1 MKDWSIPMPHIKYKN
16 IIPFTA
22 LIGQERMK
30 TALILNIINPNI
42 GGVVISGDKGT
53 GKSTAVRSL
62 AHLLPE
68 ISVVEDCPFGC
79 DPDDPAKM
87 CSLCCDRRQH
97 GEDLP
102 VFTRKLRVIDLPLG
116 VSEDRVL
123 GTIDIERALKE
134 GVKAL
139 EPGILATVNR
149 GILYVDEVN
158 LLDDTIADIL
168 LDSSAMGINTI
179 EREGIAV
186 FHPSEFSL
194 VASMNPEEGMLRP
207 QLLDR
212 FGLYIRVEAIT
223 DPDERFKII
232 RLISDFERDPDGVRA
247 RYRESQEALSLRIQK
262 ARALLPEVTM
272 DKKLMQFGAHLV
284 TMLNIR
290 THRAEINLM
299 RAAMAKAAYEGD
311 LNVKL
316 RHLKEVADLALTHR
330 TVTKPFEEPYLDR
343 SLLDRKMSEI
353 EQILD
358 VSENKPE
365 HKPAPS
371 GEKKDDIVTETVKGI
386 SVTDEGEI
394 FGVGKFYAEKSWEKF
409 RVKKKYNSE

>member
-1 MKDWSIPMPHIKYKN
+1 MPDIKYKN

-22 LIGQERMK
+22 LIGQEKMK

-68 ISVVEDCPFGC
+68 ISVVKDCPFGC
-79 DPDDPAKM
+79 DPDDSAKM
-87 CSLCCDRRQH
+87 CSLCRERRHH
-97 GEDLP
+97 GEGLP

-116 VSEDRVL
+116 VSEDRLL

-139 EPGILATVNR
+139 EPGILAKVNR

-158 LLDDTIADIL
+158 LLNDTIADIL

-186 FHPSEFSL
+186 FHPSDFSL

-212 FGLYIRVEAIT
+212 FGLYIRVQAIA

-232 RLISDFERDPDGVRA
+232 RLIRDFERDPDGIRA
-247 RYRESQEALSLRIQK
+247 HYRERQEALSLRIQK
-262 ARALLPEVTM
+262 ARELLPKVTM
-272 DKKLMQFGAHLV
+272 DESLMEFGAHLV

-311 LNVKL
+311 LNVTR

-330 TVTKPFEEPYLDR
+330 TVSRPFEEPYLDE
-343 SLLDRKMSEI
+343 SLLDKKMAEI

-358 VSENKPE
+358 CSEKDAKQRSSPPE
-365 HKPAPS
+365 GKR
-371 GEKKDDIVTETVKGI
+371 DDVVTDSIRGI
-386 SVTDEGEI
+386 SVMDEGEI

-409 RVKKKYNSE
+409 RVKKKYNKD

>member
-1 MKDWSIPMPHIKYKN
+1 MPDIKYKN
-16 IIPFTA
+16 IIPFNA
-22 LIGQERMK
+22 LVGQEKMK

-68 ISVVEDCPFGC
+68 ISVVKDCPFGC
-79 DPDDPAKM
+79 DPENPEKM
-87 CSLCCDRRQH
+87 CSLCSERESN
-97 GEDLP
+97 GEDLQ
-102 VFTRKLRVIDLPLG
+102 VFSRKLRVIDLPLG

-123 GTIDIERALKE
+123 GTIDIERVLKE

-139 EPGILATVNR
+139 EPGILAKVNR
-149 GILYVDEVN
+149 GVLYVDEVN

-179 EREGIAV
+179 EREGIEV
-186 FHPSEFSL
+186 FHPSNFTL

-212 FGLYIRVEAIT
+212 FGLYVRVQAIT
-223 DPDERFKII
+223 DPEDRFEIV
-232 RLISDFERDPDGVRA
+232 RLISDFERDPDGTRQH
-247 RYRESQEALSLRIQK
+247 YKEKQKELSLRIQR
-262 ARALLPEVTM
+262 ARTLLPEVSI
-272 DKKLMQFGAHLV
+272 DKDLMRFAAYLV
-284 TMLNIR
+284 TMLNIK

-299 RAAMAKAAYEGD
+299 RAAVAKAAYEGD
-311 LNVKL
+311 LSVKL
-316 RHLKEVADLALTHR
+316 HHFKAVAALALTHR
-330 TVTKPFEEPYLDR
+330 TITKPFEEPFLDE

-358 VSENKPE
+358 HPGKETKKGPSPPPPEEKTDDAVS
-365 HKPAPS
+365 
-371 GEKKDDIVTETVKGI
+371 DTVVGI

-394 FGVGKFYAEKSWEKF
+394 FGVGKFYAEKPWEKF
-409 RVKKKYNSE
+409 RVKKK

>member
-1 MKDWSIPMPHIKYKN
+1 MPDIKYKN

-42 GGVVISGDKGT
+42 GGVIISGDKGT

-68 ISVVEDCPFGC
+68 IRVVKDCPFGC
-79 DPDDPAKM
+79 DPEDSAKM
-87 CSLCCDRRQH
+87 CSLCCERRHH
-97 GEDLP
+97 GDSLP
-102 VFTRKLRVIDLPLG
+102 VFSRKIRVIDLPLG

-139 EPGILATVNR
+139 EPGILAKVNR

-179 EREGIAV
+179 EREGIAL
-186 FHPSEFSL
+186 FHPSDFSL

-212 FGLYIRVEAIT
+212 FGLYVHVQGIT

-232 RLISDFERDPDGVRA
+232 RLISDFERDPDVIRDH
-247 RYRESQEALSLRIQK
+247 YRERQEELSLRIQK
-262 ARALLPEVTM
+262 ARALLPKVTI
-272 DKKLMQFGAHLV
+272 DEKLMKFGAHLV
-284 TMLNIR
+284 TVLNIR
-290 THRAEINLM
+290 THRAEINLI

-316 RHLKEVADLALTHR
+316 SHLKDVADLALTHR
-330 TVTKPFEEPYLDR
+330 TVSKPFEEPYLDD
-343 SLLDRKMSEI
+343 SLLDRKMAEI
-353 EQILD
+353 EQKLD
-358 VSENKPE
+358 FSGKEPKQRSS
-365 HKPAPS
+365 PS
-371 GEKKDDIVTETVKGI
+371 GEKKDDIVTNTVMGI

-409 RVKKKYNSE
+409 RIKKKCSKD